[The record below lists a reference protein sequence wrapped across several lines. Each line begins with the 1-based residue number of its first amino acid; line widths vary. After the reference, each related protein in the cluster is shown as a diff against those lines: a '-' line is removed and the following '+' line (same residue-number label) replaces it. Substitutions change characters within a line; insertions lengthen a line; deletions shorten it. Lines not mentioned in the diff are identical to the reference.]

1 MKKFIKVANFIMNIL
16 LGIYELFMMVGMAV
30 VNYSSDR
37 EAIAVCAAVIAV
49 AIFVMNYSAKVLVKI
64 WDKVEKKK

>member
-1 MKKFIKVANFIMNIL
+1 MKKFIKVVNFIMNIL

-30 VNYSSDR
+30 VSYSSDR
-37 EAIAVCAAVIAV
+37 EAIALCAGIIAV

-64 WDKVEKKK
+64 WDKVESKK